1 MSRAQL
7 RFAVGTTIVLLLSA
21 VGYHLVANL
30 YAQRQRQAVIA
41 RLAPDLDPETAQ
53 RMQNFRRVKVRNGK
67 KVWEIAARQA
77 RYFSESGEVVVDDPE
92 VSLYLSDGKTIALR
106 CREGRVQLDA
116 GAQEITTL
124 QLSGDLKIQ
133 FGEVSLSTQQAIYD
147 SAANVISSPGSLQ
160 LVGPGFTVHG
170 QGYTIEVAQKRLIL
184 HAAVH
189 TTLTTGEG
197 Q

>member
-1 MSRAQL
+1 
-7 RFAVGTTIVLLLSA
+7 
-21 VGYHLVANL
+21 
-30 YAQRQRQAVIA
+30 
-41 RLAPDLDPETAQ
+41 
-53 RMQNFRRVKVRNGK
+53 MQNFRRVKVRNGK